1 MSLDAGSEP
10 LLHFC
15 RYGWR
20 EGRWPNRYFD
30 PAWYLQRNPDVRV
43 ADMNPL
49 LHYVRDGDRE
59 GPSPGQAFRFDLV
72 SHRL

>member
-1 MSLDAGSEP
+1 MCGTPGLEP
-10 LLHFC
+10 LLHFY

-20 EGRWPNRYFD
+20 EGRKPNRYFD

-43 ADMNPL
+43 AGMNPL
-49 LHYVRDGDRE
+49 LHYVRHGDRE
-59 GPSPGQAFRFDLV
+59 GRRPVMAFRFRLV